1 MVQRQFESFTN
12 GGSVV
17 QAHRVTEDTAG
28 NVETVD
34 GSPRR
39 VGPGDVLVR
48 TQNSNR
54 FVVASGKEFDK
65 DYTSGDDVFDK
76 DEDNSEFDPNT
87 RTAVEVR
94 NYLNDES
101 IDVEERDRVRE
112 AEEAGKNRASAL
124 R

>member
-1 MVQRQFESFTN
+1 MAQREFEDFTN

-17 QAHRVTEDTAG
+17 QAHRVTEETAG

-54 FVVASGKEFDK
+54 YDVVSGKEFDK
-65 DYTSGDDVFDK
+65 DYTAGSDLFDQ
-76 DEDNSEFDPNT
+76 DEDNSEFNPDDH
-87 RTAVEVR
+87 TAVEVR
-94 NYLNDES
+94 NYLSNES
-101 IDVEERDRVRE
+101 IDVDERDRVRE